1 MPQELSAAGTGVRR
15 IHPPLAYE
23 KKSVAGLV
31 LASRLPARKSDGAT
45 VVSDLYIIL
54 DGEDL
59 SLMAG
64 RVVENRSE
72 AAVSKGSVRMICFEW
87 FQLQILNEE

>member
-1 MPQELSAAGTGVRR
+1 MPQELSAAGTGVLR

-23 KKSVAGLV
+23 KKSAAGLV
-31 LASRLPARKSDGAT
+31 PASRFRARKSDGAT

-54 DGEDL
+54 DGGEFFH
-59 SLMAG
+59 MAG
-64 RVVENRSE
+64 RVVENKSE

-87 FQLQILNEE
+87 FQLQILYEE